1 MVQLYNGVKKMA
13 KYMRK
18 KDILAQKLSA
28 QLENAGPEEIM
39 RVASENFKTSGIFV
53 GFSGGFDSLVTTHW
67 AMNNIEG
74 CEVFHANTGIGI
86 EKTRE
91 FVRETCK
98 KNGWPLT
105 EIRAKEDC
113 GQDYDKLVEEY
124 GFPGA
129 GHHYKMFQRLKERPA
144 MKLLRDNKDK
154 RSDNV
159 MLLTGIRK
167 DESKRRAGY
176 KYSVL
181 DFTGNLL
188 WVNPFYYCE
197 RSWFSEYI
205 KEHGI
210 EQNPVSKMLGM
221 SGECLCGAY
230 AHKGEMALIKMVC
243 PVTHARLVA
252 LEETVKKRH
261 GWGWEDQPPKVKK
274 CKATGDMFMPF
285 CVGCEK

>member
-1 MVQLYNGVKKMA
+1 
-13 KYMRK
+13 
-18 KDILAQKLSA
+18 
-28 QLENAGPEEIM
+28 M
-39 RVASENFKTSGIFV
+39 RVASENFKVSGIFV
-53 GFSGGFDSLVTTHW
+53 GYSGGFDSLVTTHW
-67 AMNNIEG
+67 AMNNVKG
-74 CEVFHANTGIGI
+74 CRVFHANTGIGI
-86 EKTRE
+86 ERTRE

-113 GQDYDKLVEEY
+113 GQDYDKMVEEY

-144 MKLLRDNKDK
+144 MKLLRDNKTK

-167 DESKRRAGY
+167 DESARRAGY

-188 WVNPFYYCE
+188 WVNPFYYRGRE
-197 RSWFSEYI
+197 WFSSYI
-205 KEHGI
+205 KEHNI

-230 AHKGEMALIKMVC
+230 AHKGEMDLIKIVC
-243 PVTHARLVA
+243 PSTHARLAA
-252 LEETVKKRH
+252 LEETVKTKH
-261 GWGWEDQPPKVKK
+261 GWGWEEQPPKAKK
-274 CKATGDMFMPF
+274 LKSNTARFMPF
-285 CVGCEK
+285 CVGCEKVDTEINNSDWLSLD

>member
-1 MVQLYNGVKKMA
+1 MA
-13 KYMRK
+13 KNMRK

-39 RVASENFKTSGIFV
+39 RVASENFETSAIFV
-53 GFSGGFDSLVTTHW
+53 GYSGGFDSLVTTHW
-67 AMNNIEG
+67 AMNNIKG
-74 CEVFHANTGIGI
+74 CQVFHVNTGIGI

-113 GQDYDKLVEEY
+113 GQDYDKMVEEY

-129 GHHYKMFQRLKERPA
+129 GHHYKMFQRLKERPV
-144 MKLLRDNKDK
+144 MKLLRDNKGK

-188 WVNPFYYCE
+188 WVNPFYYRE
-197 RSWFSEYI
+197 GSWFSEYI

-210 EQNPVSKMLGM
+210 EQNPVSEILGM

-230 AHKGEMALIKMVC
+230 AHKGEMELIKIVC
-243 PVTHARLVA
+243 PSTYARLVD
-252 LEETVKKRH
+252 LEEKVKKRH

-274 CKATGDMFMPF
+274 CKSTGDLFMPF